1 MATQSNFLRDQIR
14 ALLCN
19 SPTSVDADLEALSQ
33 CAAQIRNCGLVGN
46 IARECGL
53 TLVGF
58 QTNDTLE
65 LYYDLKRGRHDL
77 GFISKGWE
85 DPGFRIGDLVEIGG
99 WDRDV
104 VKGASRQIMR
114 VCATQGIGLTIQ
126 EAPTTITL
134 QLDGVLYSEGFN
146 RDTFFKTLESL
157 NVCVEKIHSLIP
169 EGRPGRN
176 PSAGILC
183 GSLAEYSGRS
193 H

>member
-1 MATQSNFLRDQIR
+1 MAIKSNILRDQIC
-14 ALLCN
+14 ALLRG
-19 SPTSVDADLEALSQ
+19 SKTSVAENLDALSQ
-33 CAAQIRNCGLVGN
+33 CAAQIRNRGLVGN

-58 QTNDTLE
+58 LANDTLE
-65 LYYDLKRGRHDL
+65 LYYDLKRGRHNL

-104 VKGASRQIMR
+104 VKAASRQIMR

-126 EAPTTITL
+126 EAPTTIAL

-146 RDTFFKTLESL
+146 RDTFLKTLESL
-157 NVCVEKIHSLIP
+157 NVCVENIHSLIP
-169 EGRPGRN
+169 EERPGRN

-183 GSLAEYSGRS
+183 GSLADLSSRS